1 MPSNI
6 ARSVALSER
15 ANALAE
21 TRAAAGLTPAAM
33 ARIIEESALDY
44 LLGEQ
49 RWDPSDVCPT
59 CFTARASLN
68 GACFCPSDDD

>member
-6 ARSVALSER
+6 RLSGV
-15 ANALAE
+15 LADKAAATQE
-21 TRAAAGLTPAAM
+21 VREAAGLTPAAM

-49 RWDPSDVCPT
+49 RWDPRDVCPT
-59 CFTARASLN
+59 CWTARASEN